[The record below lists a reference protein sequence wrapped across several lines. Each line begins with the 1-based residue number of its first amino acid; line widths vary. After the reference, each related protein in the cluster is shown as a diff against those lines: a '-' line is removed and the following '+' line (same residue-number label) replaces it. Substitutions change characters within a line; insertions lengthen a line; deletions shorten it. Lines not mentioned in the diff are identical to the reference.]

1 MKDTHTSET
10 TIKRILQNRRR
21 WLIMLYDAL
30 IIFAV
35 NCFMIGLSPSNASG
49 FTLIEL
55 VSHFACMAV
64 CVFVCRHIARV
75 YNQVWRYGGSA
86 AYIYMIIADTS
97 AGVVYFVLQAVLPI
111 RSIEFIRAFS
121 SSAMVLLLSM
131 SIRLLYQYLYAK
143 VKRLSQ
149 KGGFL
154 WKLLYYVSASSIS
167 ESSSLEHSK
176 NNTTRIKIAI
186 VGAGNVG
193 AILADELIK
202 NPQAA

>member
-1 MKDTHTSET
+1 
-10 TIKRILQNRRR
+10 
-21 WLIMLYDAL
+21 
-30 IIFAV
+30 
-35 NCFMIGLSPSNASG
+35 
-49 FTLIEL
+49 
-55 VSHFACMAV
+55 
-64 CVFVCRHIARV
+64 
-75 YNQVWRYGGSA
+75 
-86 AYIYMIIADTS
+86 MIIADTS